1 MKPDSDQIISITTST
16 IIRTLM
22 IIGVVALAYFLRDL
36 IVVLLASVVIASAAE
51 PFTRSLMR
59 WRLPRLLAVVL
70 IYVVAIFGIS
80 ASLYFFIPP
89 LFIELSNLASTL
101 PSSFD
106 SFNLFDPNLDPL
118 SAITG
123 GLVSSISL
131 KEIIT
136 EIQRAIVS
144 ESGGLFTA
152 TGTLFGGAAS
162 FVLIIVLSF
171 YLSVQ
176 EDGVGDFLRLVT
188 PVSHEKYVT
197 GLWARSREKI
207 GQWMKGQLLLGLIIG
222 ILVYLGLSLLGV
234 KYALVLAVLAAV
246 MELIPFFGP
255 VISAVPAVLLG
266 FSDSLVLGLLVLGFY
281 IVVQQFEN
289 HLIYPLVVRKIVG
302 IPPILVIIVLFV
314 GARLAGILGMMLAV
328 PLATIVMEL
337 ASDYQKKKHIFRETN
352 NG

>member
-1 MKPDSDQIISITTST
+1 MKPDPDQIISITTGT
-16 IIRTLM
+16 ILRVLI
-22 IIGVVALAYFLRDL
+22 IIGAVALAYFLRDL
-36 IVVLLASVVIASAAE
+36 ILVLLTSVVIASAVE
-51 PFTRSLMR
+51 PFTRSLVR
-59 WRLPRLLAVVL
+59 WRVPRLLAVVL
-70 IYVVAIFGIS
+70 IYVVTIFGIS
-80 ASLYFFIPP
+80 AALYFFIPP

-101 PSSFD
+101 PGRFD

-136 EIQRAIVS
+136 QIQTVIVA

-222 ILVYLGLSLLGV
+222 ILVYLGLSLLKV
-234 KYALVLAVLAAV
+234 KYALLLAVLAAV

-266 FSDSLVLGLLVLGFY
+266 FSDSFVLGLLVLGFY
-281 IVVQQFEN
+281 IIVQQFEN

-314 GARLAGILGMMLAV
+314 GARLAGLLGMLLAV
-328 PLATIVMEL
+328 PLATIIMEL
-337 ASDYQKKKHIFRETN
+337 ASDYQKKKHIFRETD

>member
-281 IVVQQFEN
+281 IVVQQIEN
-289 HLIYPLVVRKIVG
+289 HILVPLVLGKTIGLNPVV
-302 IPPILVIIVLFV
+302 VIIALLV
-314 GARLAGILGMMLAV
+314 GAQLAGIPGMILSV
-328 PLATIVMEL
+328 PVSTVIVE
-337 ASDYQKKKHIFRETN
+337 IFEDMAREKRSRKVTS
-352 NG
+352 